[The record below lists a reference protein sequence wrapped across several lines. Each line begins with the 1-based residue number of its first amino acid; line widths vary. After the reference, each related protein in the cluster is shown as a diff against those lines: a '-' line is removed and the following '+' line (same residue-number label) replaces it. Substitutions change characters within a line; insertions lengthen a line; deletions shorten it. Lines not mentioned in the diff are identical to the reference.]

1 MSLRPPTSHH
11 HIIIPPKPESRE
23 PFPITSSLHHPY
35 TTSVRR
41 KRLLWGILAVVVI
54 AMCAVGVWVLRVG
67 NALAGKGGGGFTKV
81 YKAYE
86 DPRSLFPGKNR
97 ITVLVLGKD
106 YNRDRKGMPY
116 TKGSRSDTMMLIS
129 VDFETPKITAV
140 SIPRDSKVTAADGV
154 TDKFNSIIVRGGPPL
169 VEETISQHFGVSP
182 DYYVVLKPD
191 AIRSIV
197 TALGGIDV
205 TALDDMNYDDS
216 WGQMHVHIPKGP
228 NHLDGP
234 GAEGFVRFRETKASE
249 RTHKGPNLEE
259 GDFRRTARQ
268 QEAIHAMV
276 QAAMKPGN
284 LSSAPSIIE
293 TGFKQIET
301 DMTQPQIL
309 ALSRIFQQAGGG
321 KIEGGSLPGQDSM
334 AGGVYYWILDENR
347 SREMLAWLING
358 DPLAGKALPRV
369 AVYNSSRIG
378 AAAKSIAS
386 MLYAEGYDAF
396 NAGGKPPFAD
406 TSQIT
411 FRTSLFEQ
419 QANDLAAR
427 LGLPQA
433 TKNPGNPLDT
443 WSPEIKITIGTDLA
457 TKFKPIDNTTEVN
470 TAPPKRSG
478 RRSNRRASH
487 PTPSPDVNVESQPS
501 TG

>member
-1 MSLRPPTSHH
+1 M
-11 HIIIPPKPESRE
+11 KRE
-23 PFPITSSLHHPY
+23 TY
-35 TTSVRR
+35 TTGVRR

-54 AMCAVGVWVLRVG
+54 GICAVGVWVLRVG
-67 NALAGKGGGGFTKV
+67 NALAGPGGGGIKKV
-81 YKAYE
+81 LQAYQNPDE
-86 DPRSLFPGKNR
+86 LFPGRNH

-106 YNRDRKGMPY
+106 YNRDRRGMPY
-116 TKGSRSDTMMLIS
+116 TKGSRSDTMMLIG
-129 VDFETPKITAV
+129 VDFKTPKITAV
-140 SIPRDSKVTAADGV
+140 SIPRDSKITAADGV
-154 TDKFNSIIVRGGPPL
+154 TDKFNSVIVRGGPPL
-169 VEETISQHFGVSP
+169 VEETISQHFGVTA

-205 TALDDMNYDDS
+205 VALDDMNYDDN

-234 GAEGFVRFRETKASE
+234 GAEGFVRFRETKGSE

-276 QAAMKPGN
+276 QAAMKPSN
-284 LSSAPSIIE
+284 LSNAPSIIE
-293 TGFKQIET
+293 TGFKQIQT

-396 NAGGKPPFAD
+396 NAGGRPPFAD
-406 TSQIT
+406 VSQIS
-411 FRTSLFEQ
+411 FRASLYEEQ
-419 QANDLAAR
+419 ADDLATR
-427 LGLPQA
+427 LGLPKA
-433 TKNPGNPLDT
+433 VKDPGNPLDT
-443 WSPEIKITIGTDLA
+443 WSPEIRIIVGTDLA
-457 TKFKPIDNTTEVN
+457 TKFQPIPNTTDVN
-470 TAPPKRSG
+470 AAPTKRSK
-478 RRSNRRASH
+478 RSRKRGAAAQ
-487 PTPSPDVNVESQPS
+487 PPPDVNVESQPS
-501 TG
+501 TTG

>member
-1 MSLRPPTSHH
+1 M
-11 HIIIPPKPESRE
+11 ERE
-23 PFPITSSLHHPY
+23 TY
-35 TTSVRR
+35 TTGVRR

-54 AMCAVGVWVLRVG
+54 LGCAVGVWVLRVG
-67 NALAGKGGGGFTKV
+67 NALAGTGGGGIKKV
-81 YKAYE
+81 VQAYE

-116 TKGSRSDTMMLIS
+116 TKGSRSDTMMLIA
-129 VDFETPKITAV
+129 VDLTVPKITAV
-140 SIPRDSKVTAADGV
+140 SIPRDSKITAADGI

-169 VEETISQHFGVSP
+169 VEQTIAEHFGATP

-205 TALDDMNYDDS
+205 TALDDMNYDDN

-228 NHLDGP
+228 AHLDGP
-234 GAEGFVRFRETKASE
+234 AAEGFVRFRETKSSE
-249 RTHKGPNLEE
+249 RTHRGPNLEE

-276 QAAMKPGN
+276 QAAMRPSN
-284 LSSAPSIIE
+284 LASAASIIE
-293 TGFKQIET
+293 TGFKQIQT

-347 SREMLAWLING
+347 SREMISWLVNG
-358 DPLAGKALPRV
+358 DALAGKALPRV
-369 AVYNSSRIG
+369 AVYNSSKIG
-378 AAAKSIAS
+378 SAAKSIAS

-396 NAGGKPPFAD
+396 NGGGRPPFAE

-411 FRTSLFEQ
+411 FRTSLFED
-419 QANDLAAR
+419 QANDLATR
-427 LGLPQA
+427 LGLPKA
-433 TKNPGNPLDT
+433 TKDLGNPLDT
-443 WSPEIKITIGTDLA
+443 WSPEIRIIVGTDLA
-457 TKFKPIDNTTEVN
+457 TKYQPIGNTTEVN
-470 TAPPKRSG
+470 VAPSKRSSRG
-478 RRSNRRASH
+478 RKKRGASTPA
-487 PTPSPDVNVESQPS
+487 PTPDVDVNSQPVAPSDSS
-501 TG
+501 TTGE